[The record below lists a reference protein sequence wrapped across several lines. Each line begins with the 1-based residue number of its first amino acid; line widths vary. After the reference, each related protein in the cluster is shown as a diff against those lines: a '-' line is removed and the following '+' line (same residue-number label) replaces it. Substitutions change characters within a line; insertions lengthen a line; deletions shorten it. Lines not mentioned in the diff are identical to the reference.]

1 MIDAASFREKN
12 PNYFFPSIDEKP
24 LEDDDHLDLRRWS
37 SKGLQSREDC
47 EDSEDSED
55 ISSGNDRVVTKGK
68 AFCPPEEL
76 ILCSET
82 VYRFCFLTKRW
93 GQYFLLSST

>member
-24 LEDDDHLDLRRWS
+24 FEDDLDDNS
-37 SKGLQSREDC
+37 H
-47 EDSEDSED
+47 SEE
-55 ISSGNDRVVTKGK
+55 ISSGNDRVITKEK
-68 AFCPPEEL
+68 TFCLPEEL

-82 VYRFCFLTKRW
+82 IYGFCFLTKRW
-93 GQYFLLSST
+93 G